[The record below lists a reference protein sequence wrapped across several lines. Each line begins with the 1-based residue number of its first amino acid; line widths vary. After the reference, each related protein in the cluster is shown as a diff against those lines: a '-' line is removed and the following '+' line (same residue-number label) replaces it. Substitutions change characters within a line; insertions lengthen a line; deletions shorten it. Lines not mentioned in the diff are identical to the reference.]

1 MIVTKRETKQTQGAA
16 LRHKSKKDFKLFLY
30 VLPCIALIW
39 IFKYKPLEGWAYAL
53 YDYKPGYDLADCRY
67 VGLENFKFLFSNPL
81 MLKQLMNA
89 LKNTFGINLLGY
101 LFSPLPM
108 FFAVFLSEIRSKKF
122 QKVVQ
127 TVTSLP
133 NFVSWVIMFSLAS
146 SMFGSN
152 GFINSVLTS
161 LGMDPIPNILM
172 SSDNVWLTQVLLQ
185 QWKSLG
191 WSAIVYFAAIAGCDQ
206 TIYEAA
212 SVDGANRMQR
222 MWHITLPQLIPT
234 YFVLLVMHVGHIITT
249 GVDQYMIFS
258 TPMNM
263 ESIQTL
269 DLYIYNIGM
278 GSGRLSYAV
287 AVGLMQSVVAIIMFS
302 ITNLASKKIRGTSVF

>member
-1 MIVTKRETKQTQGAA
+1 MIVTKRETKQLQGAA
-16 LRHKSKKDFKLFLY
+16 LRHKSKKDFKLLLY
-30 VLPCIALIW
+30 VLPCVALIW

-67 VGLENFKFLFSNPL
+67 VGLENFEFLFSNPL
-81 MLKQLMNA
+81 MLRQLMNA
-89 LKNTFGINLLGY
+89 LKNTFGINLLSY

-122 QKVVQ
+122 QKLVQ

-161 LGMDPIPNILM
+161 LDMDPIPNILM

-185 QWKSLG
+185 QWKGLG

-222 MWHITLPQLIPT
+222 IWHITLPSIMPT
-234 YFVLLVMHVGHIITT
+234 IVTMFIL
-249 GVDQYMIFS
+249 
-258 TPMNM
+258 
-263 ESIQTL
+263 
-269 DLYIYNIGM
+269 NIG
-278 GSGRLSYAV
+278 GVIR
-287 AVGLMQSVVAIIMFS
+287 VGADKALLFRNDEEELESHV
-302 ITNLASKKIRGTSVF
+302 